1 MGIAV
6 QALAGLIFGLGLV
19 VSGMA
24 NPAKVL
30 NFLDVA
36 GTWDPSLAFVMGGAV
51 AVVWVGYRW
60 VLAWPKPLFAAQFQV
75 PSRRDID
82 LRLLVGPAIFGLG
95 WGLSGLCPGPA
106 LTSIGLA
113 APGVLVFVPAMLAG
127 MAAARWLAR
136 RQDARPSGRPAE
148 SVPQNPSPQT

>member
-1 MGIAV
+1 MGKVITF
-6 QALAGLIFGLGLV
+6 LAGLIFGLGLV

-51 AVVWVGYRW
+51 AVTALGFRL
-60 VLAWPKPLFAAQFQV
+60 VLAWPKPLLASRFQL
-75 PSRRDID
+75 PNRRDID

-106 LTSIGLA
+106 LTSLSLGNSA
-113 APGVLVFVPAMLAG
+113 VLVFVPAMLVG
-127 MAAARWLAR
+127 MTAARWLAR
-136 RQDARPSGRPAE
+136 RQDTLRARQTPS
-148 SVPQNPSPQT
+148 SQTLNA